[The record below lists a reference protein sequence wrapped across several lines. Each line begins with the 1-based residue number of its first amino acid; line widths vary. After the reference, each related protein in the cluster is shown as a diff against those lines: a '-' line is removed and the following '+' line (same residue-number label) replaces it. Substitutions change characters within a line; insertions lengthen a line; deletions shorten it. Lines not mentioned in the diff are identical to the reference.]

1 MLSLPEVS
9 VELLHDVASLSHHG
23 VLHVLKLVPR
33 VLEVRLFEEEIPEGG

>member
-9 VELLHDVASLSHHG
+9 VELLHDVISLSHHG
-23 VLHVLKLVPR
+23 VLDVLELVPR